1 MRAASLFGIGDLRVI
16 DKEVPK
22 ISEYEV
28 LIKVGACGICGTDLH
43 FFKGEWKVNTPL
55 VLGHEFS
62 GTVVQVGSKVD
73 GIKVGDHVVAEPNV
87 LCGKC
92 KYCRMSEKNFFCENI
107 QAIGVTVDGAFA
119 EYVKAPERNV
129 YRIPEDMSFEEAAL
143 IEPLACIIRGIDRVG
158 ISVGSNVAIV
168 GTGPIGLLMI
178 QVVKHYGASKVF
190 ALDIVE
196 DRLRL
201 AQELGATHVINSKQK
216 DPEKTILE
224 MTGNLGVDTSIECVG
239 SSPAIDVAL
248 RLVRRGGKLL
258 IFGVAPEQ
266 DVWQVKPFE
275 LYDKEISIFASY
287 RSPYTFQRAVRLAS
301 SGSLKLKPIV
311 SHIHGLEEAPGV
323 FKDLAEKRKESIKVI
338 IKPP

>member
-1 MRAASLFGIGDLRVI
+1 MRAASLFGVGDLRVI

-201 AQELGATHVINSKQK
+201 AQELGATYV
-216 DPEKTILE
+216 
-224 MTGNLGVDTSIECVG
+224 
-239 SSPAIDVAL
+239 
-248 RLVRRGGKLL
+248 
-258 IFGVAPEQ
+258 
-266 DVWQVKPFE
+266 
-275 LYDKEISIFASY
+275 
-287 RSPYTFQRAVRLAS
+287 
-301 SGSLKLKPIV
+301 
-311 SHIHGLEEAPGV
+311 
-323 FKDLAEKRKESIKVI
+323 
-338 IKPP
+338 